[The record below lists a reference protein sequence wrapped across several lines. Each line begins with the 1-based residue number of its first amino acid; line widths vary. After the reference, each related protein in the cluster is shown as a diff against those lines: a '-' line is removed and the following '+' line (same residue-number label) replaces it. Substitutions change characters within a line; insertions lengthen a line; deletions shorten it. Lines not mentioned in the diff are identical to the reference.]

1 MAIAL
6 FTAYNMKMM
15 DSFHPKFFIFNI
27 FCTLF
32 AYNFPRYMHVKN
44 NKLDSDSIRDAWY
57 REHLGFLRNISTIS
71 FFGAILYMGHL
82 SFSQYLIL
90 VFIAIISI
98 LYVAPYQQL
107 KSLRTIPYLKPF
119 IISICWVFLTLVIP
133 YLFDDKLS
141 LLTSALL
148 VKMFLSQ
155 FIIIFVT
162 AVLFDLR
169 DVHADEREGIKTIA
183 NQFSLRSVKVMC
195 YILLYCRMLFCIDHE
210 QVGLELIF
218 SLILSLL
225 VYLAHARQPDNFFV
239 CLIDGSLV
247 LYPLM
252 MMVL

>member
-1 MAIAL
+1 MMAG
-6 FTAYNMKMM
+6 
-15 DSFHPKFFIFNI
+15 FHPKFIIFNI

-32 AYNFPRYMHVKN
+32 AYNFPRYIHVKN
-44 NKLDSDSIRDAWY
+44 NAQESYSIREIWY
-57 REHLGFLRNISTIS
+57 REHLGFLRNISTVS
-71 FFGAILYMGHL
+71 FFGALLYMGHM

-90 VFIAIISI
+90 IFVAVISI

-119 IISICWVFLTLVIP
+119 IITTCWVSLTLIIP
-133 YLFDDKLS
+133 YLFDTKLS

-148 VKMFLSQ
+148 FKMFLSQ
-155 FIIIFVT
+155 FIIIFIT

-169 DVHADEREGIKTIA
+169 DVHADEKEGIKTIA
-183 NQFSLRSVKVMC
+183 NQFSLRSVKVLC
-195 YILLYCRMLFCIDHE
+195 YLLLYLRMLFCIDHDR
-210 QVGLELIF
+210 VGPELIF

-239 CLIDGSLV
+239 YLIDGSLV